1 MATSNKN
8 QGRAAGPAT
17 KGLKVTARPAS
28 FRRAGHTF
36 SGEAKT
42 IPLADL
48 TEQQVEQIKSDP
60 NLVWQEVDI
69 EEPKD
74 SDQKAADPKA

>member
-42 IPLADL
+42 IPLSEL
-48 TEQQVEQIKSDP
+48 TEQQVEQIKADP
-60 NLVWQEVDI
+60 NLVWQEVDV
-69 EEPKD
+69 EEPA
-74 SDQKAADPKA
+74 AADSKA